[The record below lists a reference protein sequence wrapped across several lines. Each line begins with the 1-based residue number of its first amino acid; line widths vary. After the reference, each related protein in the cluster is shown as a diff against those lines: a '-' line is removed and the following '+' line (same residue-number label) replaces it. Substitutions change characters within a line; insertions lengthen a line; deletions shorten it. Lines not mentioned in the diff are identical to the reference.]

1 MSARAI
7 LLKSKQQYQWRPS
20 MVHTTMSSVSLRSI
34 AFPIAATAFLLCS
47 VPHLSAATLCV
58 NPGGTAGCKSTI
70 NAAVSAASPGDT
82 IRVAPGTYKEDV
94 VIAKSLSLVAW
105 DHRKPVIDATG
116 LSNGIFINGMSA
128 APASGVSNV
137 LISGVEIENANFE
150 GILVA
155 NASDVTLLRNHV
167 HDNDRALDISAH
179 TCNGIPAFET
189 NEGDDCGEGI
199 HLMGADHAT
208 VVRNDVGYNAGGIL
222 TSDETG
228 PSHNNLIS
236 ENNVHD
242 NQYDCGITFASHAP
256 ATSVIPSAT
265 LSYGVFDNSIS
276 ENISNH
282 NGYQAPGAGAGVGI
296 FAPFPGT
303 RASGN
308 LVIHNVLTNNGQ
320 PGVTMHNHA
329 WFPMAPP
336 VNLNDNVIVGNYISG
351 NAADGGDAATPG
363 TTGINLYSVGP
374 VWGTMVAENVI
385 DDEAIDIAFKAPSGQ
400 INAHLNN
407 FTNKSIGVDNLGAGS
422 IDATENWWKCSKGP
436 DAHGCATVSGPN
448 VQYTPWLTSPYE
460 LQGNRDDDGH
470 HDRD

>member
-1 MSARAI
+1 
-7 LLKSKQQYQWRPS
+7 
-20 MVHTTMSSVSLRSI
+20 MVHTSSMNPLSLRSV
-34 AFPIAATAFLLCS
+34 AFPIAASAFFILS
-47 VPHLSAATLCV
+47 VPSLRAATLCV
-58 NPGGTAGCKSTI
+58 NPAGTGGCQSTI
-70 NAAVSAASPGDT
+70 NAAIAAASPGDT
-82 IRVAPGTYKEDV
+82 IRVASGTYKEDV
-94 VIAKSLSLVAW
+94 VITKSLSLVAW
-105 DHRKPVIDATG
+105 DHKKPVIDAAG
-116 LSNGIFINGMSA
+116 LSNGIYIDGMSA

-137 LISGVEIENANFE
+137 LISGFEIENANFE

-242 NQYDCGITFASHAP
+242 NQYDCGITFASHPP
-256 ATSVIPSAT
+256 ATSLIPTAT
-265 LSYGVFDNSIS
+265 LPYGVSNNTIS

-282 NGYQAPGAGAGVGI
+282 NGYQDPGAGAGVGI

-303 RASGN
+303 TNSGN
-308 LVIHNVLTNNGQ
+308 VVIHNLLTNNGQ

-329 WFPMAPP
+329 WAPMAPP

-363 TTGINLYSVGP
+363 TTGINLYSVAP
-374 VWGTMVAENVI
+374 VWGTIVAENKI
-385 DDEAIDIAFKAPSGQ
+385 DDEAIDIAFKAPAGQ
-400 INAHLNN
+400 MNVHLND
-407 FTNKSIGVDNLGAGS
+407 FMDKSIGVDNLGTGS

-436 DAHGCATVSGPN
+436 GANGCASVVGPN

-460 LQGNRDDDGH
+460 PVGDRDGDH